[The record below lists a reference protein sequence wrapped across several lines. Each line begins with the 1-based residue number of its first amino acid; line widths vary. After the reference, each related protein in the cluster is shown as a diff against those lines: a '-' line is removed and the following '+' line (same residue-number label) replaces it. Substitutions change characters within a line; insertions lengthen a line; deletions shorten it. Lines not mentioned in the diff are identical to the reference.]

1 MWIYLCDDDPADRL
15 RTEYFLKQYAAKRS
29 FRVQIQA
36 FSSAAELLQAFQ
48 AAKEPPFLILLDIL
62 MSSLDG
68 MTAAKQLRLSGY
80 EGSIVFTTSST
91 EHALESY
98 QVYADGFLAKPFT
111 YDDFVFTMKRV
122 EHLFRQTSE
131 SLHVHEAGRGKREIY
146 LDTILYLEIE
156 NRHLRIYT
164 TFESILVN
172 GKISDFASALEGR
185 FIRIGYSYL
194 VNPARIQEIRSGE
207 CILKN
212 GDSITIPVRCR
223 NSVCQEFYSYLKQ
236 FPQEVP
242 S

>member
-1 MWIYLCDDDPADRL
+1 
-15 RTEYFLKQYAAKRS
+15 
-29 FRVQIQA
+29 
-36 FSSAAELLQAFQ
+36 
-48 AAKEPPFLILLDIL
+48 
-62 MSSLDG
+62 
-68 MTAAKQLRLSGY
+68 
-80 EGSIVFTTSST
+80 
-91 EHALESY
+91 
-98 QVYADGFLAKPFT
+98 
-111 YDDFVFTMKRV
+111 MKRV

-131 SLHVHEAGRGKREIY
+131 SLHVHEAGHGEQEIY

-164 TFESILVN
+164 TFDSILVN
-172 GKISDFASALEGR
+172 GKISDFVSVLEGR

-236 FPQEVP
+236 FPREVP

>member
-1 MWIYLCDDDPADRL
+1 MWIYLCDDDPVDRF
-15 RTEYFLKQYAAKRS
+15 RTEYFLKQYAARRS
-29 FRVQIQA
+29 FRVQIQT
-36 FSSAAELLQAFQ
+36 FLSAAELLQAFQ
-48 AAKEPPFLILLDIL
+48 TAAEPPFLILLDIR

-68 MTAAKQLRLSGY
+68 MAAAKQLRLSGY

-98 QVYADGFLAKPFT
+98 SVYADGFLAKPFT

-131 SLHVHEAGRGKREIY
+131 SLHVHGEQEIY

-164 TFESILVN
+164 TFDSILVN
-172 GKISDFASALEGR
+172 GKISDFASVLEGR

-236 FPQEVP
+236 FPREVP

>member
-1 MWIYLCDDDPADRL
+1 MWIYLCDDDPVDSVSNRI
-15 RTEYFLKQYAAKRS
+15 FLETICCKTFFPRPNSDFFICRRASSGISDCRGA
-29 FRVQIQA
+29 A
-36 FSSAAELLQAFQ
+36 FSH
-48 AAKEPPFLILLDIL
+48 
-62 MSSLDG
+62 SSGYPTSSWTG
-68 MTAAKQLRLSGY
+68 MAAAKQLRLSGY

-98 QVYADGFLAKPFT
+98 SVYADGFLAKPFT

-131 SLHVHEAGRGKREIY
+131 SLHVHEAGHGEQEIY

-164 TFESILVN
+164 TFDSILVN
-172 GKISDFASALEGR
+172 GKISDFASVLEGR

-236 FPQEVP
+236 FPREVP

>member
-1 MWIYLCDDDPADRL
+1 MWIYLCDDDPVDRF
-15 RTEYFLKQYAAKRS
+15 RTEYFLKQYAARRS
-29 FRVQIQA
+29 FRVQIQT
-36 FSSAAELLQAFQ
+36 FLSAAELLQAFQ
-48 AAKEPPFLILLDIL
+48 TAAEPPFLILLDIL

-68 MTAAKQLRLSGY
+68 MAAAKQLRLSGY

-98 QVYADGFLAKPFT
+98 SVYADGFLAKPFT

-131 SLHVHEAGRGKREIY
+131 SLHVHEAGHGEQEIY

-164 TFESILVN
+164 
-172 GKISDFASALEGR
+172 
-185 FIRIGYSYL
+185 
-194 VNPARIQEIRSGE
+194 RIQEIRSGE

-236 FPQEVP
+236 FPREVP